1 MKNILELRL
10 YPIRLIV
17 AFCGVRERR
26 WLARCAD
33 DCAFANRD
41 HCANGD
47 HCADGNPDQL
57 CREVED
63 ARSYK
68 YVRRTSLLCSG

>member
-1 MKNILELRL
+1 MKNILELL
-10 YPIRLIV
+10 ISYPPYRCFSRR
-17 AFCGVRERR
+17 AERR

-47 HCADGNPDQL
+47 HCANSNPDQL
-57 CREVED
+57 CREVEGEKLQIRPTD
-63 ARSYK
+63 
-68 YVRRTSLLCSG
+68 VVTMQ